1 MSLRLTR
8 RTVALGLLAAMAAG
22 PARADDAGPS
32 GPIKAL
38 NDALLRAMKAGS
50 QAPFA
55 GRVAMVQPAIEAA
68 FDLPQILRSSVGPHW
83 AALTAAQQA
92 DLSGTFVRYTVDSY
106 VANFDGFSGERFDI
120 LPELRDVGADRVVQ
134 TRIVPPQGD
143 AARIDY
149 QMRQT
154 PAGWKAVDVL
164 LDGSISRV
172 AIQRSDFRA
181 LLAKGDPAPLL
192 ASLRKKI
199 AGLESGGKP

>member
-8 RTVALGLLAAMAAG
+8 RTAALSLLAALAAG
-22 PARADDAGPS
+22 PALGDDAGPS

-38 NDALLRAMKAGS
+38 NDALLRAMRAGGK
-50 QAPFA
+50 APFA
-55 GRVAMVQPAIEAA
+55 NRVAMVQPAIEAA
-68 FDLPQILRSSVGPHW
+68 FDLQQILRSSVGPHW

-149 QMRQT
+149 QMRPT